1 MVFLSLELAPLALW
15 VFMNCEV
22 VGAIVSIIVVVVFGL
37 ITLLGI
43 HYCRFLIVGFCFCIQ
58 RCGLRSKVIC

>member
-22 VGAIVSIIVVVVFGL
+22 VGAIISIIMGVVVGGFM
-37 ITLLGI
+37 TLLGY
-43 HYCRFLIVGFCFCIQ
+43 HSFRLWLVD
-58 RCGLRSKVIC
+58 